1 MFTIFKK
8 KPKFSTTPIKSVGRD
23 NPSEKQPEPNP
34 ITGQRQPQ
42 KMPQTEPQEI
52 EKEKDFDVGGGD

>member
-8 KPKFSTTPIKSVGRD
+8 KPKFSTTPIKLVGRD

-42 KMPQTEPQEI
+42 KMPQTEPQEVD
-52 EKEKDFDVGGGD
+52 KDVDIGGGD